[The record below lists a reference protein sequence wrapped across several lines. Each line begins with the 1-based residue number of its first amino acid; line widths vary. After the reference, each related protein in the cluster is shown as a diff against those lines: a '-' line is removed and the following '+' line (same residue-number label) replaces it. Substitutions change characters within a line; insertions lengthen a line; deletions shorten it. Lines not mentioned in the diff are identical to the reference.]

1 MRRNTL
7 RILLATALLICAL
20 PVLAAAQIYERNNY
34 NYNRSDR
41 RDVRDAVAQ
50 MDNASARLESDLN
63 VGRQRRVLGGLFWA
77 RTVDST
83 AVVETRDFRNAVRD
97 LRRSFRGDRDLDAS
111 RDEARVVLD
120 RGMQLDRYLRLRTGS
135 TSVDADLADIRS
147 SLHVIADAYGLSMRY

>member
-20 PVLAAAQIYERNNY
+20 PAVAAAQIYERN

-41 RDVRDAVAQ
+41 RDVRDAVARL
-50 MDNASARLESDLN
+50 DNASARLESDLN

-83 AVVETRDFRNAVRD
+83 AVVETRDFRSAVRD
-97 LRRSFRGDRDLDAS
+97 LRQSFRSDRDLENS

-120 RGMQLDRYLRLRTGS
+120 RGIQLDRYLRLRTGS

-147 SLHVIADAYGLSMRY
+147 SLHVIADAYGLNMRY

>member
-7 RILLATALLICAL
+7 RILLTIALLICAI
-20 PVLAAAQIYERNNY
+20 PVVASAQIYERNNY

-41 RDVRDAVAQ
+41 RDVRDAVARL
-50 MDNASARLESDLN
+50 DNASARLESDLN

-83 AVVETRDFRNAVRD
+83 AVVQTRDFRNSVRD
-97 LRRSFRGDRDLDAS
+97 LRRNLRGDFDLNNS

-120 RGMQLDRYLRLRTGS
+120 RGIQLDRYLRLRTGS

-147 SLHVIADAYGLSMRY
+147 SLHVIADAYNLNMRY